1 MTAAVTTDPA
11 AGEQM
16 ATLRARAALAGAV
29 LVEHAT
35 DVGTRGYSLLMNG
48 GWSREFDDLA
58 SVESL
63 LDRMEGRKT

>member
-1 MTAAVTTDPA
+1 MNAAVTTDPA
-11 AGEQM
+11 AGKLM

-35 DVGTRGYSLLMNG
+35 DAGARRFSLLMNG
-48 GWSREFDDLA
+48 GWAREFDDLA
-58 SVESL
+58 SLESL